1 MRICIVFAEVLFQCE
16 RIILLIT
23 NFTKQKVMNK
33 TDLVKA
39 VAATGISQ
47 EASKKAI
54 DAAIAAVKD
63 ALVKGESVQLIG
75 FGTFS
80 VVEKPAR
87 EGVNPATGA
96 KITIAAKKVAKFKP
110 GKELAEAVK

>member
-1 MRICIVFAEVLFQCE
+1 
-16 RIILLIT
+16 
-23 NFTKQKVMNK
+23 MNK

-47 EASKKAI
+47 EAAKKAI
-54 DAAIAAVKD
+54 DAAVAAVKD
-63 ALVKGESVQLIG
+63 ALIKGESVQLIG

-80 VVEKPAR
+80 VAEKPAR

-96 KITIAAKKVAKFKP
+96 KIKIADKKVAKFKP
-110 GKELAEAVK
+110 GKDLADAVK

>member
-1 MRICIVFAEVLFQCE
+1 
-16 RIILLIT
+16 
-23 NFTKQKVMNK
+23 MNK

-47 EASKKAI
+47 EAAKKAI
-54 DAAIAAVKD
+54 DAAIAAVKE
-63 ALVKGESVQLIG
+63 ALVSGESVQLIG

-80 VVEKPAR
+80 VVDKPAR
-87 EGVNPATGA
+87 EGVNPATGE
-96 KITIAAKKVAKFKP
+96 KIHIAAKKVAKFKP